1 MPHNHFFF
9 VLTSVPLSF
18 HCTPNIQM
26 CMRTHTHTH
35 TLTDIFS
42 HKKFVLNLYSEP
54 HNPSTEAEVS
64 CYRLEERKY
73 NDFSEIIKTGV
84 LNIVP
89 VLLAT
94 SKHTG
99 RKLEISF

>member
-1 MPHNHFFF
+1 
-9 VLTSVPLSF
+9 
-18 HCTPNIQM
+18 M
-26 CMRTHTHTH
+26 CMCTHTHTHTHTH

-42 HKKFVLNLYSEP
+42 HRKSFLNFDSEP
-54 HNPSTEAEVS
+54 QNPRTDAEIS

-73 NDFSEIIKTGV
+73 NDFPEIVKIGV

-94 SKHTG
+94 SKSTG
-99 RKLEISF
+99 RKL

>member
-1 MPHNHFFF
+1 MPHNHFFCINLCSSIISLHPQYTN
-9 VLTSVPLSF
+9 VHV
-18 HCTPNIQM
+18 
-26 CMRTHTHTH
+26 RAHTHTH

-42 HKKFVLNLYSEP
+42 HRKFVLNLYSEP
-54 HNPSTEAEVS
+54 HNSSTEAEVS

-94 SKHTG
+94 SKQTG